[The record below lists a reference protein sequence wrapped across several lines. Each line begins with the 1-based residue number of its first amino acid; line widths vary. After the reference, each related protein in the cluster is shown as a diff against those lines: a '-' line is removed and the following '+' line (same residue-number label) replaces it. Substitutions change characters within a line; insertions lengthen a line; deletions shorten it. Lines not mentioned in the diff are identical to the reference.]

1 MWYSFAPV
9 HQDGKIQSKDI
20 ENKKFKYRRRQN
32 KQPSNYILCIQ
43 EIMQDLAGGER
54 QRVFW
59 KQQYE
64 GTQGIIFVM
73 DLTFTKE
80 DQQKSLEEL

>member
-1 MWYSFAPV
+1 
-9 HQDGKIQSKDI
+9 
-20 ENKKFKYRRRQN
+20 
-32 KQPSNYILCIQ
+32 
-43 EIMQDLAGGER
+43 MQDLAGGER